1 MPPCR
6 YCSVSADDAWVLTD
20 YVVAMPHPDPI
31 ASCHIVVAPR
41 RHVATFYDLDVQEQR
56 MLWDLVGEIRKR
68 IALSLKVEGFDVGF
82 SDASPEDEG
91 SAHAHIHVLPRI
103 PGEAIELPAGVQ
115 WVDVNSQ

>member
-1 MPPCR
+1 
-6 YCSVSADDAWVLTD
+6 VLTD
-20 YVVAMPHPDPI
+20 YVVAMPHPDPH
-31 ASCHIVVAPR
+31 ASCHVVVAPR

-68 IALSLKVEGFDVGF
+68 IALSLKVDGFDVGF

-91 SAHAHIHVLPRI
+91 AAHAHIHVLPRI
-103 PGEAIELPAGVQ
+103 PGEVIELPPGVQ